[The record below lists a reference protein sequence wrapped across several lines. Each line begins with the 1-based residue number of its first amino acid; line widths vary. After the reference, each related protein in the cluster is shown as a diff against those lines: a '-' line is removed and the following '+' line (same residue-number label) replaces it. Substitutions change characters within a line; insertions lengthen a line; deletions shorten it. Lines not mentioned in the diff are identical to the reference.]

1 MNFPEKEKKQPKKM
15 NASLD
20 ADVWGRLREDAVPR
34 CGVRSGDLLPP
45 ASA

>member
-1 MNFPEKEKKQPKKM
+1 MNFPHKKKKITEKI
-15 NASLD
+15 NAFLD

-34 CGVRSGDLLPP
+34 CGVRSGDLQPP